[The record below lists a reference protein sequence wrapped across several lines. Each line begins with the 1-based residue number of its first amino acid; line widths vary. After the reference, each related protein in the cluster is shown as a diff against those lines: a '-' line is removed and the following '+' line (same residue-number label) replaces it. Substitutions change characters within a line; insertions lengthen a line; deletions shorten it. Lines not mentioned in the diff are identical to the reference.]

1 MGRAEALRFLEEL
14 MKELQK
20 PDSQMTFVRAKN
32 VKNLHMENNY
42 AEGGNVTMLDAEDV
56 GNITAVGN
64 VLKSDSN
71 KKIELLI
78 ELGKLQ
84 MAVENTESESRVKGI
99 CNAITSKFA

>member
-1 MGRAEALRFLEEL
+1 
-14 MKELQK
+14 
-20 PDSQMTFVRAKN
+20 
-32 VKNLHMENNY
+32 
-42 AEGGNVTMLDAEDV
+42 MLDAEDV

-99 CNAITSKFA
+99 CNVITSKFAKFAPVASSIAHVAALLGYVL